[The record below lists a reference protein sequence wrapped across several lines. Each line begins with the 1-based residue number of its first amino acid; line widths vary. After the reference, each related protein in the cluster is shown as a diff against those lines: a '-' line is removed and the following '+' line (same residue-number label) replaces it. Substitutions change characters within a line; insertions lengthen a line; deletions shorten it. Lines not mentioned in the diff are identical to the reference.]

1 MESKYSVSPKSAQCT
16 DFVLNEVDYDFLRRM
31 PFTDQTSFGINDVL
45 MVAAVESVEQCSDKK
60 VTSSCVTLKRAV
72 WTSVS
77 LTVWYQLSFFV
88 ESATERNMYLD
99 MLDCLL
105 SRKLQ
110 TLKAKRKLQLFSEG
124 TVPHSV
130 SVARRDVP

>member
-1 MESKYSVSPKSAQCT
+1 VRDTQACG
-16 DFVLNEVDYDFLRRM
+16 VDVCIFDRLVPTF
-31 PFTDQTSFGINDVL
+31 F
-45 MVAAVESVEQCSDKK
+45 
-60 VTSSCVTLKRAV
+60 
-72 WTSVS
+72 
-77 LTVWYQLSFFV
+77 FFV

-124 TVPHSV
+124 TVRHSV